1 MNFLSLIVYFIVFSF
16 VNNLVIKH
24 QIKKN
29 IHLFYDLHRNEI
41 IRVLHKTYPISIN
54 TEKKFEK

>member
-1 MNFLSLIVYFIVFSF
+1 MNLLSFILFMFIYGLINGFFMRR
-16 VNNLVIKH
+16 L
-24 QIKKN
+24 IKKN